1 MNALTKLLNVHS
13 LPERPKATA
22 THKPSVVEEV
32 LLDVEG
38 AHHGQTFNFRYG
50 EVTADHIKRGIS
62 IIVPSLTGHPFLP
75 KEGII
80 ILALSFDSEQWQFS
94 TEFVD
99 GIYEGEKLF
108 IAPEQLAP
116 FAGQV
121 MAADLYVFELGIG
134 FPLIWITTFFELA
147 LSNHMARMEGAI
159 NSVIDA
165 QVAARGSVLLI
176 PPYDG
181 MKYGDDVMIYLLGQ
195 QSEGSHVF
203 RVTVE
208 QSAVGQAISVPV
220 PAKFLQPSGNSTITV
235 FYRVVAADGTTQG
248 PLGTFFV
255 ERDSGALVVAD
266 AVFTGPR
273 LFSELSEETRVLF
286 TVPQSV
292 GQQAGAD
299 QTLFLWEELGSPRRD
314 YLLETR
320 SLDGPT
326 KWSSA
331 FLPKFS
337 GNSVFTT
344 TWITAGADAVW
355 AAEVDQ
361 VTVIRMNSPLRGSLP
376 DQPPA
381 LVEPGSLEA
390 PTVLEAIEGGVS
402 EEAISA
408 GLTVS
413 APRPAHLP
421 NGSYLSLLLKGYTA
435 ATQGVGALTTDDA
448 MVTWKVPGEMASRL
462 LNQMVSLYYVVQDG
476 SDMRSQYTVLDFA
489 VQRPP
494 LQVLEAEHNSADIP
508 LISVE
513 AATVGV
519 SVLLSPAP
527 GLNPGDVVTF
537 YWGGS
542 AGKGHR
548 VTSIPWT
555 YEHQANGLTVQIP
568 PRDVIAHLGG
578 QVVASYTVLAL
589 GRVLDGPVSRFHVQP
604 TVESVDV
611 MPLTHVGSAVW
622 WVRGQ
627 ALITLSKP
635 WSLGIGDRV
644 IWFADTSPETA
655 LSIVAWRV
663 EQVVSDPSQP
673 VRVVIPAS
681 LVNYR
686 QPVEVRAFVV
696 RARDQEASF
705 TSTRL
710 VRLE

>member
-50 EVTADHIKRGIS
+50 EVTADHLKRGIS
-62 IIVPSLTGHPFLP
+62 IIVPPLTGHPALP

-94 TEFVD
+94 TEVVD

-134 FPLIWITTFFELA
+134 VPLIWITTFFELA
-147 LSNHMARMEGAI
+147 LPNHMARMEGAI

-220 PAKFLQPSGNSTITV
+220 PAKLLQPSGNSTITV
-235 FYRVVAADGTTQG
+235 FYRVVAADGTKQG

-266 AVFTGPR
+266 AAFTGPR

-299 QTLFLWEELGSPRRD
+299 QTLFLWEEMGSPRRD

-331 FLPKFS
+331 FFPKFS

-344 TWITAGADAVW
+344 TWITAGAVW

-361 VTVIRMNSPLRGSLP
+361 VTITRMDSPLHGSLP
-376 DQPPA
+376 DRPPA

-390 PTVLEAIEGGVS
+390 PTVLEAIEGGVT

-421 NGSYLSLLLKGYTA
+421 NGSYLSLLLKG
-435 ATQGVGALTTDDA
+435 
-448 MVTWKVPGEMASRL
+448 
-462 LNQMVSLYYVVQDG
+462 
-476 SDMRSQYTVLDFA
+476 
-489 VQRPP
+489 
-494 LQVLEAEHNSADIP
+494 
-508 LISVE
+508 
-513 AATVGV
+513 
-519 SVLLSPAP
+519 
-527 GLNPGDVVTF
+527 
-537 YWGGS
+537 
-542 AGKGHR
+542 
-548 VTSIPWT
+548 
-555 YEHQANGLTVQIP
+555 
-568 PRDVIAHLGG
+568 
-578 QVVASYTVLAL
+578 
-589 GRVLDGPVSRFHVQP
+589 
-604 TVESVDV
+604 
-611 MPLTHVGSAVW
+611 
-622 WVRGQ
+622 
-627 ALITLSKP
+627 
-635 WSLGIGDRV
+635 
-644 IWFADTSPETA
+644 
-655 LSIVAWRV
+655 
-663 EQVVSDPSQP
+663 
-673 VRVVIPAS
+673 
-681 LVNYR
+681 
-686 QPVEVRAFVV
+686 
-696 RARDQEASF
+696 
-705 TSTRL
+705 
-710 VRLE
+710 